1 MRTNKVAGAAFAMA
15 LMLSPVAAM
24 ADELRAVST
33 TNVGDAAEVNKI
45 EAKSGPG
52 GAGVKTSSEA
62 IKEHADGSV
71 SSSER
76 KESLKSDFTGTSRKS
91 EASSTMVSPDG
102 SMSSVKEEVR
112 SAH

>member
-15 LMLSPVAAM
+15 LMLSHVAAM
-24 ADELRAVST
+24 ADELRVVST

-52 GAGVKTSSEA
+52 GAEVKTSSEA